1 MSNLCGGHMS
11 QFGVLQWLVASTIF
25 FVVPFWRIH
34 KRAGFKPELA
44 LFALVPGGVLILLL
58 AIAFV
63 DWPVLTGKEGIMAI
77 AFDPPR
83 CFYLI

>member
-1 MSNLCGGHMS
+1 MSNLYGGYMS
-11 QFGVLQWLVASTIF
+11 EFGVLQWLVASTIF

-58 AIAFV
+58 VIAFV
-63 DWPVLTGKEGIMAI
+63 DWPVLTEKKALTEK
-77 AFDPPR
+77 R
-83 CFYLI
+83 

>member
-1 MSNLCGGHMS
+1 MSE
-11 QFGVLQWLVASTIF
+11 FGVLQWLVASTIF

-58 AIAFV
+58 VIAFV
-63 DWPVLTGKEGIMAI
+63 DWPVLMEKKALTDRRE
-77 AFDPPR
+77 
-83 CFYLI
+83 